1 MPDLKTDL
9 RRGAEAFGPSIR
21 GLDDLRRRRGRVERR
36 RRASAGVTALVV
48 TALAGATLW
57 QAFRP
62 AAVGT
67 VASPAGVENGRLTFM
82 IGELGGSM
90 EGIGIGSVE
99 PDGSGLFTLA
109 EGVRDFVTGGW
120 SPDGRQIVFSKEGTE
135 PGTADVWIME
145 ADGTNAHAL
154 SSGPS
159 WDGWAQ
165 WSPAGDQIA
174 FVRTAA
180 PGGKSSPSGLYVMK
194 PDGSDLHLVVGGVDW
209 PSVLFFSW
217 SPQGDRLAFTS
228 YGSAQEGI
236 FTIDADGTHPRLVFE
251 GSGGTVLWSPD
262 GSQLLFDSTLGVSV
276 MNADGS
282 DVSTFIA
289 GEQMQ
294 SYETFRWS
302 PDGTQILYVHPVED
316 ELSDELRVMNADG
329 TGDRPLADN
338 LTWRDG
344 GATWS
349 PDGTQIAFNRDGDVW
364 TVALDGSGER
374 QITNSPAYESAPSW
388 GVAVSTS

>member
-1 MPDLKTDL
+1 MPIDLKTDL
-9 RRGAEAFGPSIR
+9 QRGAEAFGPSIL
-21 GLDDLRRRRGRVERR
+21 GLDDLRRRRTRRERR
-36 RRASAGVTALVV
+36 RRASAGLTALVI
-48 TALAGATLW
+48 TSLAGAALW

-62 AAVGT
+62 ASNSATVGT
-67 VASPAGVENGRLTFM
+67 GGAENGPITFT

-90 EGIGIGSVE
+90 EGIEIGSVE
-99 PDGSGLFTLA
+99 PDGSGVSTLA

-120 SPDGRQIVFSKEGTE
+120 SPDGRQIVFSKEGAN
-135 PGTADVWIME
+135 PGTADIWIMD

-154 SSGPS
+154 TSGPA

-165 WSPAGDQIA
+165 WSPIGDRIA

-180 PGGKSSPSGLYVMK
+180 WGAKTSQSGLYVMD
-194 PDGSDLHLVVGGVDW
+194 PDGSNLQPIVEGVDW

-228 YGSAQEGI
+228 YGSKQEGI
-236 FTIDADGTHPRLVFE
+236 FTINADGTNPQLVFE

-262 GSQLLFDSTLGVSV
+262 GSQLLFDSNLGVSV

-282 DVSTFIA
+282 GIRSLIA
-289 GEQMQ
+289 GGQMQ
-294 SYETFRWS
+294 TYETFRWS
-302 PDGTQILYVHPVED
+302 PDGTQILYVRPVEE
-316 ELSDELRVMNADG
+316 ELSDQLHVIDANGTNDRV
-329 TGDRPLADN
+329 LADD

-349 PDGTQIAFNRDGDVW
+349 PDGSLVAFNRAGDIW
-364 TVALDGSGER
+364 TVALEGNEER
-374 QITNSPAYESAPSW
+374 RMTDTPEYESTPSW
-388 GVAVSTS
+388 GVATP